1 MSYATCFTGTRG
13 LPFFESG
20 ATAQASQ
27 VVSNSNGA
35 GGLAGQ
41 CSVYSL
47 AGVPSKGF
55 NTLNKSRV
63 TQIRLSIGIQAVAT
77 EFTIIQK
84 GRLPPFVYDARL
96 VCFSDA
102 DLVTYAGNLINCPT
116 PQIITV
122 LGVPRG
128 AIALGND
135 GLNVDWTEVADDTED
150 PTVDFAVYSASVL
163 IRPEDYNISGG
174 LFIVMNARDG
184 EAVDDELR
192 SAFNIIP
199 AKSSID
205 YVCI

>member
-1 MSYATCFTGTRG
+1 MSYATCFIGTRG

-20 ATAQASQ
+20 ATVQASQ
-27 VVSNSNGA
+27 VISNSNGA
-35 GGLAGQ
+35 AGIAGQ
-41 CSVYSL
+41 CRVYSL
-47 AGVPSKGF
+47 AGVASEGF
-55 NTLNKSRV
+55 NTLNKSRP
-63 TQIRLSIGIQAVAT
+63 TQIRVSIGIQAAAA

-102 DLVTYAGNLINCPT
+102 DLVTYAGNLINCPN

-122 LGVPRG
+122 LGAPRP
-128 AIALGND
+128 AIALGNA
-135 GLNVDWTEVADDTED
+135 GYNHDWTEVADDTED
-150 PTVDFAVYSASVL
+150 PTVEFAVYSATTI
-163 IRPEDYNISGG
+163 IRPEDYNIGGG